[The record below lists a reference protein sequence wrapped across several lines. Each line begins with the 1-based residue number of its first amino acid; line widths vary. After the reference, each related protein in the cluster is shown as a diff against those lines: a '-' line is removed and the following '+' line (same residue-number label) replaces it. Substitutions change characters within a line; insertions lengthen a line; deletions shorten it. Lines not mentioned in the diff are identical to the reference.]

1 MQSAPIRANRMAS
14 EQNIYLETLIRYS
27 VRFDF
32 SAEVTLM
39 EQILRTLPFSIT
51 RIDQTCY
58 YIVITNRYFY

>member
-1 MQSAPIRANRMAS
+1 MQSAL
-14 EQNIYLETLIRYS
+14 IYGVEAEHLGTLIIFS
-27 VRFDF
+27 LRFDF

-51 RIDQTCY
+51 RIDQTYY